1 MELIIK
7 ICDSPPPL
15 ISTKK
20 RKITDQLWYIIFFME
35 NWSLVVSDLYR
46 AHAER
51 VGGRFTYNQLKWNVC
66 KKMFLKE
73 SYYYSS
79 SWNKTKICT

>member
-7 ICDSPPPL
+7 ICDPPPL

-20 RKITDQLWYIIFFME
+20 KKKITDQLWYIIFFME

-51 VGGRFTYNQLKWNVC
+51 VGGRFTYNQLK
-66 KKMFLKE
+66 
-73 SYYYSS
+73 
-79 SWNKTKICT
+79 

>member
-7 ICDSPPPL
+7 ICDPPPL

-51 VGGRFTYNQLKWNVC
+51 VGGRFTYNQLK
-66 KKMFLKE
+66 
-73 SYYYSS
+73 
-79 SWNKTKICT
+79 

>member
-1 MELIIK
+1 MLKKTWLKQMELIIK
-7 ICDSPPPL
+7 ICDSPPYFHQ
-15 ISTKK
+15 K

-51 VGGRFTYNQLKWNVC
+51 VGGRFTYNQLK
-66 KKMFLKE
+66 
-73 SYYYSS
+73 
-79 SWNKTKICT
+79 

>member
-7 ICDSPPPL
+7 ICDSPPPPL

-35 NWSLVVSDLYR
+35 NWSLVVHVSDLYR

-51 VGGRFTYNQLKWNVC
+51 VGGRFTYNQLK
-66 KKMFLKE
+66 
-73 SYYYSS
+73 
-79 SWNKTKICT
+79 